1 MFIDLFAVMMVAIP
15 IYLPL
20 IKVYGYDPTWFWMLF
35 VINLVLGSMTPP
47 FGYTL
52 FSLKGA
58 APEASLEDIYIGEWP
73 MMLVFIVG
81 IGIMIVFPQVVSF
94 LPSLFWPLLQ

>member
-1 MFIDLFAVMMVAIP
+1 MLLMAVPFVLCMFIDLFAVMMVAIP

-20 IKVYGYDPTWFWMLF
+20 IKAYEYEPPWFWMLF
-35 VINLVLGSMTPP
+35 VINLLLGSMTPP

-58 APEASLEDIYIGEWP
+58 ARESLTHQFTYRGVTCYP
-73 MMLVFIVG
+73 
-81 IGIMIVFPQVVSF
+81 P
-94 LPSLFWPLLQ
+94 